1 MALIITV
8 ILVALV
14 FEFINGFHDTA
25 NSIATVVGTKVL
37 SSRQAI
43 VLAAVTNL
51 LGALAGTAVA
61 ATVGT
66 GLVDTRYVT
75 SATVIC
81 GLIGGIIW
89 NLVTWRLGLP
99 SSSSHALIGGLIGA
113 AVASAQTNWSVVI
126 WSAPAA
132 GKPWYA
138 WGGLLYKVIIPMFS
152 SPLIGLVVGWLF
164 MGLLYLIASKLKPR
178 VVNFAFGKLQLLSAS
193 YMGFSHGSNDAQ
205 KTMGIIALALFSA
218 TNTGALEQLPGW
230 LHFLRTPK
238 FEIAIWIKIVCALTM
253 ATGTASGGWRIIKTL
268 GHKVV
273 RLHPIHGFAA
283 ETTSATVLLVAAKF
297 GMPVSTTH
305 AISTSIMGVGAAK
318 SPKALKWDL
327 VERIVWTW
335 FLTLPAT
342 AGIAYLLV
350 RVCQSL
356 GWIG

>member
-1 MALIITV
+1 
-8 ILVALV
+8 
-14 FEFINGFHDTA
+14 
-25 NSIATVVGTKVL
+25 
-37 SSRQAI
+37 
-43 VLAAVTNL
+43 
-51 LGALAGTAVA
+51 
-61 ATVGT
+61 
-66 GLVDTRYVT
+66 
-75 SATVIC
+75 
-81 GLIGGIIW
+81 
-89 NLVTWRLGLP
+89 
-99 SSSSHALIGGLIGA
+99 
-113 AVASAQTNWSVVI
+113 
-126 WSAPAA
+126 
-132 GKPWYA
+132 
-138 WGGLLYKVIIPMFS
+138 
-152 SPLIGLVVGWLF
+152 
-164 MGLLYLIASKLKPR
+164 
-178 VVNFAFGKLQLLSAS
+178 
-193 YMGFSHGSNDAQ
+193 MGFSHGSNDAQ

-253 ATGTASGGWRIIKTL
+253 ATGTAAGGWRIIKTL